1 MEAHNSIMLK
11 SLLSMKAS
19 KVSSVRWI
27 TADSL
32 SLPSEESS
40 SCAEPEPAAIA
51 AKRAARR

>member
-32 SLPSEESS
+32 SLPSSEEA
-40 SCAEPEPAAIA
+40 CAEPEPAAIA